1 MSNMSGKNSSEIR
14 IQVADLVVEAVMDSI
29 DRDANT
35 IKDLNESKRNVEDMV
50 DSLFDSMGI
59 VFTDG
64 VDTDGTYT
72 ATVRLKNVR
81 AFLSG
86 F

>member
-1 MSNMSGKNSSEIR
+1 MSGKNSSEIR
-14 IQVADLVVEAVMDSI
+14 IQIADLVVEAVMDSI

-59 VFTDG
+59 VFMDG
-64 VDTDGTYT
+64 ADTDGTYT